1 MVGGFNQ
8 EFLLIGEEGAQ
19 RDLPQVAGATSSVA
33 LPLMLLTTPATLI
46 GEEIYAAEAYV
57 GSPGPGLARLL
68 TQDVLRT
75 VVIVLLIAGFV
86 YSLVQPALGL
96 PPLPL
101 SL

>member
-1 MVGGFNQ
+1 
-8 EFLLIGEEGAQ
+8 
-19 RDLPQVAGATSSVA
+19 VAGATSSLA

-46 GEEIYAAEAYV
+46 GEEIFAAEAYV
-57 GSPGPGLARLL
+57 ASPGPPQARLM

-75 VVIVLLIAGFV
+75 AVILLLIGGFV
-86 YSLVQPALGL
+86 YSLLQPALGL